1 MTTEI
6 EQIGVLTRYPY
17 RMSRPGNVLMQMHRN
32 DLVNIEAA
40 MANELKKP
48 TDNHTGYIL
57 TTYNE
62 PELNSTLRCHNR
74 ICYFFADSQAYLCTN
89 LQPTNELINNMVV
102 QKELYHRIHA
112 DDDEPLKSVDLFLN
126 LSNQL
131 AQ

>member
-1 MTTEI
+1 MTNQI
-6 EQIGVLTRYPY
+6 EQIGVLTRYPH
-17 RMSRPGNVLMQMHRN
+17 RMSRPGKILMQMHRN

-40 MANELKKP
+40 MADELKKP

-57 TTYNE
+57 TTYTE
-62 PELNSTLRCHNR
+62 PDLNSTLQCHNR
-74 ICYFFADSQAYLCTN
+74 ICYFFAESIVYLCAN
-89 LQPTNELINNMVV
+89 LQTTNELNNSMVV

-112 DDDEPLKSVDLFLN
+112 NDAEPLKSVDLFLN

>member
-6 EQIGVLTRYPY
+6 EQIGVLTHYPH
-17 RMSRPGNVLMQMHRN
+17 RMSRPGKILMQMHRN

-40 MANELKKP
+40 MADELKKP
-48 TDNHTGYIL
+48 TDNYTGYIL

>member
-1 MTTEI
+1 MTNHI
-6 EQIGVLTRYPY
+6 EQIGVLTHYPY

-32 DLVNIEAA
+32 DLVNIETA
-40 MANELKKP
+40 MADQLKRQ

>member
-40 MANELKKP
+40 MADELKKP

>member
-1 MTTEI
+1 MTTKI

>member
-6 EQIGVLTRYPY
+6 EQIGVLTRYPH
-17 RMSRPGNVLMQMHRN
+17 RMSRPGKILMQMHRN

-40 MANELKKP
+40 MADELKKP

>member
-1 MTTEI
+1 
-6 EQIGVLTRYPY
+6 
-17 RMSRPGNVLMQMHRN
+17 MSRPGNVLMQMHRN

>member
-1 MTTEI
+1 MTNQI
-6 EQIGVLTRYPY
+6 EQTGVLTLYPY

-40 MANELKKP
+40 MADELKKP

-62 PELNSTLRCHNR
+62 PDLNSTLQCHNR

-89 LQPTNELINNMVV
+89 LQTTNELNTNQIL
-102 QKELYHRIHA
+102 QKPIYHRIHA
-112 DDDEPLKSVDLFLN
+112 DDLEPLRSVDLFLN
-126 LSNQL
+126 LTN
-131 AQ
+131 

>member
-1 MTTEI
+1 MTNQI
-6 EQIGVLTRYPY
+6 EQIGVLTRYPH
-17 RMSRPGNVLMQMHRN
+17 RMSRPGKILMQMHRN

-40 MANELKKP
+40 MADELKKP

-62 PELNSTLRCHNR
+62 PELNSTLQCHNR

-89 LQPTNELINNMVV
+89 LQPTNELINNRVV

>member
-40 MANELKKP
+40 MAEELHKP
-48 TDNHTGYIL
+48 TDNYTGYIL

-89 LQPTNELINNMVV
+89 LQTTNELNNSMVV

-112 DDDEPLKSVDLFLN
+112 DDAEALKSVDLFLN
-126 LSNQL
+126 LVK
-131 AQ
+131 

>member
-6 EQIGVLTRYPY
+6 EQIGVLTHYPH
-17 RMSRPGNVLMQMHRN
+17 RTSRPGKILMQMHRN

-40 MANELKKP
+40 MADELKKP
-48 TDNHTGYIL
+48 TDNYTGYIL

>member
-1 MTTEI
+1 MTNQI
-6 EQIGVLTRYPY
+6 EQIGVLTRYPH
-17 RMSRPGNVLMQMHRN
+17 RMGRPGKILMQMHRN

-40 MANELKKP
+40 MADELKKP
-48 TDNHTGYIL
+48 TDNYTGYIL

-74 ICYFFADSQAYLCTN
+74 ICDFFADSQAYLCTN

>member
-17 RMSRPGNVLMQMHRN
+17 RMSRPGKILMQMHRN

-40 MANELKKP
+40 MADELKKP